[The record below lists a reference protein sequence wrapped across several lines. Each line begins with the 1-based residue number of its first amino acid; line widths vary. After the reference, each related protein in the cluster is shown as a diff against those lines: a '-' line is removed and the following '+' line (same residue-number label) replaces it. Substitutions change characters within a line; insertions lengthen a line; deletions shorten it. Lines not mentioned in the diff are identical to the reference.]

1 MWGIFSRIKEYRF
14 KKLPFWLIGTTV
26 SLAGIGVVAV
36 GSAQPD
42 LQGRQFAGALL
53 GIGLMHIFALVD
65 YRMLI
70 SLGWWIYAACVL
82 LLSLT
87 RILGDAAGGATRW
100 LDLGFIRFQPSEIV
114 KIGLILFFAFFF
126 EKERERENQRTT
138 LLFAAT
144 LAGVLLVLILTQP
157 DLSTTIVTGSV
168 FLTILF
174 LSGIRLRLLVE
185 SALILL
191 PVGGAALF
199 LLQRIGVDLFGSYQ
213 LNRILAWMNPEDYVQ
228 ESWQQQNSIMAIGS
242 GGLFGKGLYNEGAFS
257 VKNGNYIPEPQT
269 DFIMAILGEELGF
282 CGSAAV
288 IFLLFLTALL
298 CQKVGCRANSYA
310 GKLFCTGYGFL
321 IAVQGF
327 VNLGVVSGLLPNT
340 GLTLPF
346 VSYGLSSLCSL
357 FLGAGVVLNIGINR
371 R

>member
-42 LQGRQFAGALL
+42 LQGRQFVGALL

-157 DLSTTIVTGSV
+157 DLSTTIVT
-168 FLTILF
+168 
-174 LSGIRLRLLVE
+174 
-185 SALILL
+185 
-191 PVGGAALF
+191 
-199 LLQRIGVDLFGSYQ
+199 
-213 LNRILAWMNPEDYVQ
+213 
-228 ESWQQQNSIMAIGS
+228 
-242 GGLFGKGLYNEGAFS
+242 
-257 VKNGNYIPEPQT
+257 
-269 DFIMAILGEELGF
+269 
-282 CGSAAV
+282 
-288 IFLLFLTALL
+288 
-298 CQKVGCRANSYA
+298 
-310 GKLFCTGYGFL
+310 
-321 IAVQGF
+321 
-327 VNLGVVSGLLPNT
+327 
-340 GLTLPF
+340 
-346 VSYGLSSLCSL
+346 
-357 FLGAGVVLNIGINR
+357 
-371 R
+371 